1 MIAKFENASTQ
12 PPTPLPRGL
21 LRLLAGFPWPRK
33 AEPHRLAA
41 PTAVLVPRGE
51 LERLTEISPHL
62 LADIGV
68 MPEASGGETSPW
80 RLKDGR
86 QLLLRPPL

>member
-1 MIAKFENASTQ
+1 M
-12 PPTPLPRGL
+12 
-21 LRLLAGFPWPRK
+21 
-33 AEPHRLAA
+33 
-41 PTAVLVPRGE
+41 LVPRGE

-68 MPEASGGETSPW
+68 MPEASAGETSPW
-80 RLKDGR
+80 RLRDGR